1 MQPITR
7 MILKMVC
14 VFFGTLVVSLPALA
28 MTNEESVQVLKLKEF
43 ALPIYPTSVFQDGHT
58 TGVVTAVIAHD
69 TGGQPTDVLVIDSTH
84 PRYTEAVREAVSHW
98 RFLPESSTGPMQ
110 APLVRFFF
118 ISKGVVLLQSPGM
131 RPPLTGYFHSDK
143 VLFPTF
149 GSLDALPKAIDQ
161 PMPVFPQ
168 ALRGRVATGMATVM
182 FYVDESG
189 HARAAV
195 VTEASDPAFAEAARA
210 AVDQWRYEAPLQNG
224 RPVVAMGNWTFRFG
238 GPTGS

>member
-1 MQPITR
+1 MNPMTR
-7 MILKMVC
+7 LFVRVYLMLV
-14 VFFGTLVVSLPALA
+14 GTLVVSLPALA
-28 MTNEESVQVLKLKEF
+28 MTNEESVQILKLKEF
-43 ALPIYPTSVFQDGHT
+43 VLPIYPTSVFQDGHT
-58 TGVVTAVIAHD
+58 TGMVTAVISHD
-69 TGGQPTDVLVIDSTH
+69 VAGQPTDVLVIDSTH
-84 PRYTEAVREAVSHW
+84 ERYTEAVREAVSHW
-98 RFLPESSTGPMQ
+98 RFFPAANVGAMQ

-131 RPPLTGYFHSDK
+131 RPPLAGYFISDK

-149 GSLDALPKAIDQ
+149 GSLDAPPKALEQ
-161 PMPVFPQ
+161 PMPVFPA
-168 ALRGRVATGMATVM
+168 ALRGRVPAGTATVT
-182 FYVDESG
+182 FFVDATG

-195 VTEASDPAFAEAARA
+195 VTEATNPEFAEAARV